1 MKIGVVSDTH
11 LPRFGR
17 ELPRALRDGLRDER
31 VEQILHLGDMT
42 DPMVP
47 GLFERI
53 APFDGVAGNNDGRE
67 LEQRFGRRRIVEAGG
82 KRFGLVH
89 GDQGLARTTPERARN
104 SFDSGDVDAILF
116 GHSHMPLLE
125 RSPDGRLLLNPGS
138 PTDKRAQRRYS
149 WALIEITSDGR
160 IDAEIRYFDDRST

>member
-1 MKIGVVSDTH
+1 MRIGVVSDTH

-17 ELPRALRDGLRDER
+17 ELPRALRDGLRDEA
-31 VEQILHLGDMT
+31 VELILHLGDMT

-53 APFDGVAGNNDGRE
+53 ASFDGVAGNNDGRE
-67 LEQRFGRRRIVEAGG
+67 LEERFGRRKIVEAGG

-89 GDQGLARTTPERARN
+89 GDQGLARTTPERARSSYN
-104 SFDSGDVDAILF
+104 SGDVDAVLF

-125 RSPDGRLLLNPGS
+125 RLPDGRLLLNPGS
-138 PTDKRAQRRYS
+138 PTDKRAQPRYS
-149 WALIEITSDGR
+149 WAIIQITSDGR